1 MRFCSLGSGSKGN
14 ATLVQSDEA
23 LVMIDCGFPLKVTLP
38 RLADMG
44 VSPEQIDAILVT
56 HEHGDHIGGVSRLA
70 RKFDIPVYLT
80 QGTYR
85 SKKVDEKT
93 KVTFIQPDMPLHI
106 KDMLIH
112 PVTVPHDAREPCQF
126 VIEKADR
133 SLGVLTDLG
142 SLSPHVQRAFSDCDA
157 LVLEANHDVD
167 MLMNGPYPPSL
178 RARVAGN
185 WGHLSNQQAFDFLQ
199 GAGVK
204 LPSTLVLGHISMQN
218 NSEDKVKSVFSSIE
232 SQVPKMHYATQ
243 DEGYDWLDV

>member
-14 ATLVQSDEA
+14 ATLVQSDDA

-38 RLADMG
+38 RLAEMG
-44 VSPEQIDAILVT
+44 ISPEQIDAILVT

-70 RKFDIPVYLT
+70 RKFQIPVYLT
-80 QGTYR
+80 AGTYR

-93 KVTFIQPDMPLHI
+93 TVKFIQPDTPLKL
-106 KDMLIH
+106 KDMVIN

-126 VIEKADR
+126 VIEKSSR

-142 SLSPHVQRAFSDCDA
+142 SLSVHVQNAFSNCDA

-199 GAGVK
+199 NSGDN
-204 LPSTLVLGHISMQN
+204 LPETLVLGHISMQN
-218 NSEDKVKSVFSSIE
+218 NSVDKVKDIFSPFE
-232 SQVPKMHYATQ
+232 SQVSIVHYATQ
-243 DEGYDWLDV
+243 DEGYGWLNV